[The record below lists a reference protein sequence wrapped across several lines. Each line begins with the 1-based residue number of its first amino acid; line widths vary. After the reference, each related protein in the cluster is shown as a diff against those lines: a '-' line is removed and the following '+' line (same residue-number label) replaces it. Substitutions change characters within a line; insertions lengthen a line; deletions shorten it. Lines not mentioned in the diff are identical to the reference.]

1 LIIIHLLFYKIL
13 IIKLVTLTPSPAL
26 HPKGGGGGEAA
37 KPGSNIFTF
46 LSGACI
52 IFNHELYGPA
62 SVVFSLSFP
71 VLPAFP
77 SSNLIT
83 RDKKGRFRTPNQ
95 EERLPL
101 IALSKKVMDPLIG
114 NLLGD
119 GSLQINKKGQDG
131 KPKLNCNAIYTM
143 TLKDK
148 TYTYYL

>member
-1 LIIIHLLFYKIL
+1 
-13 IIKLVTLTPSPAL
+13 
-26 HPKGGGGGEAA
+26 
-37 KPGSNIFTF
+37 
-46 LSGACI
+46 
-52 IFNHELYGPA
+52 
-62 SVVFSLSFP
+62 
-71 VLPAFP
+71 LPAFP

-83 RDKKGRFRTPNQ
+83 RDNKGRFRTPNQ

-148 TYTYYL
+148 TYTYYLWGTIYSSICTKTIPSPWPNPKTGKSASRYNFKTKSLPSLTLLHSQWYQWSGLNKRLIKIVPLNIE